1 MAILYSRSALDY
13 MQIDVRYVDTIQV
26 GSTYR
31 KRLEYLIHDVI
42 EGIGGLKNDWL
53 VAAFTIAPCVPDCNV
68 WIYLS
73 YVKILSPAN
82 MSTGTRG
89 LVATPM
95 HMTLT

>member
-1 MAILYSRSALDY
+1 MQKCKPLPQLSAYTSLDY

-53 VAAFTIAPCVPDCNV
+53 VAAFTI
-68 WIYLS
+68 
-73 YVKILSPAN
+73 SP
-82 MSTGTRG
+82 
-89 LVATPM
+89 
-95 HMTLT
+95 